1 MVSICQIDSG
11 LVVKVHN
18 WSAVG
23 LPLTSDQ
30 ISIGIH
36 GVPWFTD
43 ENMCLKIPLHVSH
56 RCAGKTS
63 HDSGLVAKV
72 HNWSA
77 MGLPLTGDQISIGI
91 HGLPWFTDENMCI
104 KIPLHVSHGCAGK
117 TSHDSGLVS

>member
-36 GVPWFTD
+36 G
-43 ENMCLKIPLHVSH
+43 
-56 RCAGKTS
+56 
-63 HDSGLVAKV
+63 
-72 HNWSA
+72 
-77 MGLPLTGDQISIGI
+77 
-91 HGLPWFTDENMCI
+91 LPWFTDENMCI
-104 KIPLHVSHGCAGK
+104 KYLS
-117 TSHDSGLVS
+117 TSAMGVLEKLDIKVD